1 MVIEQRTPEWYAAR
15 KGRVTA
21 SNVGAILGLAPYRNA
36 DDVLRAMVREYHGAE
51 REFTGNAATE
61 WGTANE
67 ALARAAFELEYGV
80 TVEPASFVLHPEHD
94 WLGASPDGYVG
105 TGNEIIEIKCP
116 YGLRNDTVPFFKPY
130 TEQPHY
136 YAQMQ
141 VQLACTCAKKCYFYQ
156 WAPHDDW
163 LGTVYVDDQW
173 WAENFP
179 KLEAFYQ
186 RYLSEI
192 DNPDHLKPKRKEVET
207 VDAKRLLQEY
217 DDTLEIIDR
226 ATERKKEL
234 LAKFVKM
241 TGGQDGLICGRKLTK
256 VVSQGSVSYA
266 KVVKEHCPNVDLE
279 PYRGKAS
286 ESWRL
291 T

>member
-21 SNVGAILGLAPYRNA
+21 SNVGAILGLDPYRNA

-67 ALARAAFELEYGV
+67 ALAKAAFELEFGV
-80 TVEPASFVLHPEHD
+80 TIEPAQFVVHPEHD
-94 WLGASPDGYVG
+94 WLGASPDGW
-105 TGNEIIEIKCP
+105 TGDNMIVEIKCP
-116 YGLRNDTVPFFKPY
+116 YALRNEPMPLFKPIS
-130 TEQPHY
+130 EQPHY
-136 YAQMQ
+136 YAQIQ
-141 VQLACTCAKKCYFYQ
+141 VQLACTGAKWCEFWQ
-156 WAPHDDW
+156 WNPFNTSLEVVCFDEA
-163 LGTVYVDDQW
+163 W
-173 WAENFP
+173 WIENFQ

-192 DNPDHLKPKRKEVET
+192 DNPDHLKPKRKEIET

-217 DDTLEIIDR
+217 DDTLEIIDQ

-234 LAKFVKM
+234 LARFVEM

-266 KVVKEHCPNVDLE
+266 KVVKEHCPDVDLE

>member
-21 SNVGAILGLAPYRNA
+21 SNVGAILGLDPYRNA

-51 REFTGNAATE
+51 REFTGNVATE

-67 ALARAAFELEYGV
+67 ALARTAFEFEYGV
-80 TVEPASFVLHPEHD
+80 KVEPASFIVHPEHD
-94 WLGASPDGYVG
+94 WLGASPDGWAGEKMLV
-105 TGNEIIEIKCP
+105 EIKCP
-116 YGLRNDTVPFFKPY
+116 YGLRNEQLPSFKQIS
-130 TEQPHY
+130 EQMHY
-136 YAQMQ
+136 YAQIQ
-141 VQLACTCAKKCYFYQ
+141 VQMACTGADCCVFVQ
-156 WAPHDDW
+156 WAPAAFNTSLVEFDKE
-163 LGTVYVDDQW
+163 W
-173 WAENFP
+173 WAGNLP
-179 KLEAFYQ
+179 KLGAFYQ
-186 RYLSEI
+186 RYLAEL
-192 DNPDHLKPKRKEVET
+192 DNPEHLKPKRKEVET

-217 DDTLEIIDR
+217 DDTLEIIDQ

-234 LAKFVKM
+234 LARFVEM
-241 TGGQDGLICGRKLTK
+241 TNGQDGLICGRKLTK

-286 ESWRL
+286 TSWRL

>member
-21 SNVGAILGLAPYRNA
+21 SNVGAILGLDPYRNA

-67 ALARAAFELEYGV
+67 ALAKAAFELEYGV
-80 TVEPASFVLHPEHD
+80 TVEPASFVVHPEHD
-94 WLGASPDGYVG
+94 WLGASPDGWAGDNMIV
-105 TGNEIIEIKCP
+105 EIKCP
-116 YGLRNDTVPFFKPY
+116 FGLRNDAVPSFKPIS
-130 TEQPHY
+130 EQPHY

-141 VQLACTCAKKCYFYQ
+141 VQMACTGTSVCVFIQ
-156 WAPHDDW
+156 WSPAALSVTWVGFDEK
-163 LGTVYVDDQW
+163 W
-173 WAENFP
+173 WEENFP
-179 KLEAFYQ
+179 ALEYFHMNYFA
-186 RYLSEI
+186 EI
-192 DNPDHLKPKRKEVET
+192 DNQDHLKPKRKEVET

-217 DDTLEIIDR
+217 DDTLEIIDQ

-234 LAKFVKM
+234 LAKFVEM
-241 TGGQDGLICGRKLTK
+241 TNGQDGLICGRKLTK

>member
-21 SNVGAILGLAPYRNA
+21 SNVGAILGLDPYRNA

-67 ALARAAFELEYGV
+67 ALAKAAFELEYGV
-80 TVEPASFVLHPEHD
+80 TVEHASFVVHPEHD
-94 WLGASPDGYVG
+94 WLGASPDG
-105 TGNEIIEIKCP
+105 IINGKTLLEIKCP
-116 YGLRNDTVPFFKPY
+116 YGLRNEPLPSFKPIS
-130 TEQPHY
+130 EQPHY

-141 VQLACTCAKKCYFYQ
+141 VQMACTGAEICIFIQ
-156 WAPHDDW
+156 WTPAALSVEWVGFDEK
-163 LGTVYVDDQW
+163 W

-179 KLEAFYQ
+179 ALKCFHMNYFA
-186 RYLSEI
+186 EI

-217 DDTLEIIDR
+217 DDTLEIIDQ

-234 LAKFVKM
+234 MARFVEM

-266 KVVKEHCPNVDLE
+266 KVVKEHCPDVDLE

>member
-15 KGRVTA
+15 KSRVTA
-21 SNVGAILGLAPYRNA
+21 SNVGAILGLDPYRNA

-67 ALARAAFELEYGV
+67 ALAKAAFELECGA
-80 TVEPASFVLHPEHD
+80 TVEPASFVVHPEHD
-94 WLGASPDGYVG
+94 WLGASPDGY
-105 TGNEIIEIKCP
+105 TRTKDTILEIKCP
-116 YGLRNDTVPFFKPY
+116 YGLRNGGEFKPLN
-130 TEQPHY
+130 EQQHY
-136 YAQMQ
+136 YAQIQ
-141 VQLACTCAKKCYFYQ
+141 VQLACTGAKRCEFWQ
-156 WAPHDDW
+156 WNPFNASLEVVCFDEA
-163 LGTVYVDDQW
+163 W
-173 WAENFP
+173 WIENFQ
-179 KLEAFYQ
+179 KLEDFYQ
-186 RYLSEI
+186 RYFSEI

-217 DDTLEIIDR
+217 DDTLEIIDQ
-226 ATERKKEL
+226 AMERKKEL
-234 LAKFVKM
+234 MARFVEM

-256 VVSQGSVSYA
+256 VVSKGSVSYA
-266 KVVKEHCPNVDLE
+266 KVVKEHCPDVDLE